1 VLFSSDKRTFHFEPL
16 SHVQLVEKS
25 GLAEFSVNSHTA
37 YYLHAQLARLELK
50 LTSYFQ
56 TILLHNNFNMFSN
69 PDFSKSV
76 VVEGCGSSQH
86 DNQLFHLKSAQDF
99 GSPVSG
105 DAMYLVGGASKQ
117 PFVAYFARNLI
128 QNPGILPVNL
138 FSVGRQYNPVKS
150 KESPVKSTESP
161 VQSTESPV
169 QSSESPVK
177 STENPEHSLTN
188 TQQSTAVQVF
198 SVCADKDMMM
208 SQMNLLKDIMTE
220 QLMKFGELRVVDRGV
235 QHLGPSDIKKISFQL
250 YLPGSKQFVEVG
262 SLNVENDYYSRRMM
276 IKQKQNGQYR
286 NVYTVSGQMV
296 NITKLLAVILENEQV
311 DPCKPHQA
319 STPLNLQ
326 VLQYLIDVV
335 EFHVQDF
342 NSPPNTPC
350 SH

>member
-1 VLFSSDKRTFHFEPL
+1 
-16 SHVQLVEKS
+16 
-25 GLAEFSVNSHTA
+25 
-37 YYLHAQLARLELK
+37 LK

-76 VVEGCGSSQH
+76 VVEGCGSSQD

-150 KESPVKSTESP
+150 KESPVQSTESP
-161 VQSTESPV
+161 VQSTESPVQSTESPVQSTESPVKSTESPV

-188 TQQSTAVQVF
+188 TQQSSAVQVF

-286 NVYTVSGQMV
+286 NLYTVSGQMV